1 MTSAPLAAITGGTGF
16 VGLHLLPA
24 LARAGFRLRI
34 LARRPPITHS
44 ALADLHFETVQGS
57 LQEPAALAKLVHGAD
72 VVIHAA
78 GLIKAHKRSD
88 FLKINQAGA
97 RTLAQIT
104 RHSAP
109 AARFILIS
117 SLAAREPTLSP
128 YAFSKKAA
136 EIAVQ
141 QAYAEAPSQLSI
153 IRPPAIYGPWDKE
166 TLPLFQA
173 SLGAFVPLLSR
184 GRAALIHA
192 DDAAAAITA
201 MAGPAFQQGCFALA
215 DEQPAGYTMRD
226 IFTAASQA
234 TGGHPRF
241 FHLPAPLLLAAG
253 AVSELLGHTHRVAP
267 IFTLGKAREILH
279 LDWSVPPSDLL
290 PPGIYTPCL
299 SLAEGFAQ
307 TVAWYRQAGWLRG

>member
-1 MTSAPLAAITGGTGF
+1 MTNPPLVAITGGTGF
-16 VGLHLLPA
+16 VGLHLVPT
-24 LARAGFRLRI
+24 LARAGFRLR
-34 LARRPPITHS
+34 LLVRQPQAHPAFAGLT
-44 ALADLHFETVQGS
+44 LETVTGS
-57 LQEPAALAKLVHGAD
+57 LQDKAALAELVRDAD

-78 GLIKAHKRSD
+78 GLIKAHKRTD
-88 FLKINQAGA
+88 FLKINQDGA
-97 RTLAQIT
+97 RAFAQT
-104 RHSAP
+104 ARHSAP

-117 SLAAREPTLSP
+117 SLAAREPALSP

-136 EIAVQ
+136 ELAVQ
-141 QAYAEAPSQLSI
+141 QAYAEAPGHLSI

-173 SLGAFVPLLSR
+173 SLGSFVPLLSH
-184 GRAALIHA
+184 GKAALIHA

-201 MAGPAFQQGCFALA
+201 MAGPAFRPGCFALA
-215 DEQPAGYTMRD
+215 DERPAGYTMRD

-279 LDWSVPPSDLL
+279 PDWSVSALELL
-290 PPGIYTPCL
+290 PPAIYTPRIT
-299 SLAEGFAQ
+299 LAEGFAQ
-307 TVAWYRQAGWLRG
+307 TVKWYRQAGWLRD